1 MLKNNII
8 MVAGVLLGC
17 AALVAGIGIW
27 FGSSVDN
34 SKEEASQNNLP
45 FVAPLNI
52 DQLKAYQV
60 TMTNTVA
67 SARTPYLMN
76 ISTPTINTDYDYVIT
91 YSNNSLSLYINWI
104 LIWSQTATV
113 APTSATNN
121 LYVWYNWISNIR
133 RFNGNM
139 QCLRFYNRILSDK
152 EIQLFE
158 KERLKLLN

>member
-1 MLKNNII
+1 
-8 MVAGVLLGC
+8 
-17 AALVAGIGIW
+17 
-27 FGSSVDN
+27 
-34 SKEEASQNNLP
+34 
-45 FVAPLNI
+45 
-52 DQLKAYQV
+52 
-60 TMTNTVA
+60 MTHSIA
-67 SARTPYLMN
+67 SAWTSYFWN
-76 ISTPTINTDYDYVIT
+76 ITTPTINTDYDYVIT